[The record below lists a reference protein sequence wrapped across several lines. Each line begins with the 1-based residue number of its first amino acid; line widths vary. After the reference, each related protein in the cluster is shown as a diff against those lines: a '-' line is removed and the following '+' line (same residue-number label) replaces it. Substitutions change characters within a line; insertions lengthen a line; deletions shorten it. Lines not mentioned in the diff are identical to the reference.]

1 VIERIPED
9 DIRLILSD
17 AYLFAGFPG
26 ISYRLLK
33 DIKSTEFKEAIAL
46 IIEEREKS
54 MPYLLNA
61 NLDYSVLDAYPLFL
75 DFKKESLPEVY
86 ENSYGAKRYVDP
98 IRQKGIPVTPEET
111 VRQRVISYLQ
121 VHHGIPKESFFVEES
136 LAHIDREKRD
146 RVDIL
151 VGHMQS
157 GQRKFILLVECKA
170 SGIALEGE
178 PTIQLLRYNT
188 VLQAPFILL
197 TNGDVSHLYHF
208 NSDTGGYEALRE
220 LPSYKEMCASVN
232 IKYAQL
238 QPAQWVRPEYATLSQ
253 PDVIQNYT
261 WEGIL
266 GEGSPRELAPFLLNL
281 AFCLLD
287 DKHKIECPLSI
298 PGCKIIMDY
307 GVIPMTTGNA
317 SGGKYPGN
325 YRWFGVLDR
334 HGVRQNVYIG
344 VFGSGTVPN
353 YPFSIIHTEY
363 TTLYFAIEEKGTA
376 ISHLQIRL
384 DACLIPEKN
393 GYRLTHTGVRS
404 RGKIQ
409 PLLDFI
415 AVNVPELLGSEERI
429 VCGWLANSQNLY
441 LSDSEVAET
450 IGKAISYLLLRSEY
464 RLIEQ
469 RSKKHK

>member
-1 VIERIPED
+1 
-9 DIRLILSD
+9 
-17 AYLFAGFPG
+17 
-26 ISYRLLK
+26 
-33 DIKSTEFKEAIAL
+33 
-46 IIEEREKS
+46 
-54 MPYLLNA
+54 
-61 NLDYSVLDAYPLFL
+61 
-75 DFKKESLPEVY
+75 
-86 ENSYGAKRYVDP
+86 
-98 IRQKGIPVTPEET
+98 
-111 VRQRVISYLQ
+111 
-121 VHHGIPKESFFVEES
+121 
-136 LAHIDREKRD
+136 
-146 RVDIL
+146 
-151 VGHMQS
+151 
-157 GQRKFILLVECKA
+157 
-170 SGIALEGE
+170 
-178 PTIQLLRYNT
+178 
-188 VLQAPFILL
+188 
-197 TNGDVSHLYHF
+197 
-208 NSDTGGYEALRE
+208 
-220 LPSYKEMCASVN
+220 
-232 IKYAQL
+232 
-238 QPAQWVRPEYATLSQ
+238 
-253 PDVIQNYT
+253 VIQNYT

-317 SGGKYPGN
+317 GGGKFFGS

-334 HGVRQNVYIG
+334 HGNRQNVYVMVCGVGNMTNDSHWKSRIG
-344 VFGSGTVPN
+344 
-353 YPFSIIHTEY
+353 I

-384 DACLIPEKN
+384 DTCLIPEKN

-415 AVNVPELLGSEERI
+415 AESVPELLGSEERI
-429 VCGWLANSQNLY
+429 VCGWLTNSQNLY
-441 LSDSEVAET
+441 LSDSVVAET